1 VDPERKIN
9 QRRGGNQLIP
19 RPDNWRLGDTPAWSR
34 NDLSVLHDADIIHD
48 RLTAHLATRSVANIE
63 LEQEWVKFA
72 KPSAVLIPILFTSD
86 GPAVL
91 LTRRADHLRNHRG
104 EMSFPGGRME
114 PSETPL
120 QTALRETY
128 EEVALPHQAVTILG
142 TLEPITTFVSNSFIT
157 PIVGIVHGIPDLA
170 ADPGEVARIMTVP
183 LHELVREDTYR
194 NEWWVTERGDLNIHF
209 FELDDETIWGA
220 TGRLLHQ
227 LLTAIAVD

>member
-1 VDPERKIN
+1 MDPERKID
-9 QRRGGNQLIP
+9 QRRGGNQFIP
-19 RPDNWRLGDTPAWSR
+19 RPDNWRIGDAPAWSH

-48 RLTAHLATRSVANIE
+48 RLTSRLAKRSVASTE

-72 KPSAVLIPILFTSD
+72 KPSAVLIPIMFTSD

-120 QTALRETY
+120 QTALREAH
-128 EEVALPHQAVTILG
+128 EEVALPHQAVTVLG
-142 TLEPITTFVSNSFIT
+142 TLEPITTFISNSFIT
-157 PIVGIVHGIPDLA
+157 PIVGIVDGIPDLA

-183 LHELVREDTYR
+183 LHELVRKDTYR

-227 LLTAIAVD
+227 LLSAIAVV

>member
-1 VDPERKIN
+1 VDPERKII
-9 QRRGGNQLIP
+9 QRRGGNQFIP
-19 RPDNWRLGDTPAWSR
+19 RPDNWRLGNTPMWLQH
-34 NDLSVLHDADIIHD
+34 DLSVLHDADLIHE
-48 RLTAHLATRSVANIE
+48 RLTSHLTTRSVANAE

-72 KPSAVLIPILFTSD
+72 KPSAVLIPIMFTSD

-91 LTRRADHLRNHRG
+91 LTRRADHMRNHRG

-114 PSETPL
+114 PTETPS
-120 QTALRETY
+120 QTALREAH
-128 EEVALPHQAVTILG
+128 EEVALPHQSVTILG

-157 PIVGIVHGIPDLA
+157 PIVGIVDGIPELT

-183 LHELVREDTYR
+183 LHELAREDTYR
-194 NEWWVTERGDLNIHF
+194 NEWWATERGDINIHF

-227 LLTAIAVD
+227 LLTAIAVV